1 MKLLVGILILGLVIG
16 AVVWIRLAGPFRAG
30 NHRRYSFGGVKRG
43 APNALTGRTVLC
55 LGSSVTRG
63 LAAGNVSFADYIARR
78 SGCNF
83 IKEAVSAS
91 TLAGRG
97 RRSYI
102 ARLERHPAVN
112 RGIDCFLCQ
121 LSTNDATFKSDP
133 GDVSDSFDIASFD
146 TGTTVGAMEY
156 IIAFAKK
163 TWDCPVVFFT
173 GTKYDNPRYH
183 RLVNLLLE
191 LRDKW
196 GIEVIDLWH
205 NREMNRVSPDDYKF
219 YMNDGVHP
227 TKAGYLEWW
236 TPVIEENLCRI
247 LEEWNERKGLCE
259 PTPGL

>member
-16 AVVWIRLAGPFRAG
+16 AVVWIRLGRALPGREPPQVQPRRGKAGSVQRADG
-30 NHRRYSFGGVKRG
+30 Q
-43 APNALTGRTVLC
+43 TVLC

-236 TPVIEENLCRI
+236 TPGDRGKPVQDFGGM
-247 LEEWNERKGLCE
+247 ERTKGAV
-259 PTPGL
+259 